1 LESNQ
6 LLWSTQLQKLQDWAS
21 LRDTAPHLTKILI
34 TGLTYWYTPEE
45 APVPLDEE
53 DSKLYYL
60 QEAIR

>member
-1 LESNQ
+1 M
-6 LLWSTQLQKLQDWAS
+6 
-21 LRDTAPHLTKILI
+21 KILI

-53 DSKLYYL
+53 DSKLYHL